1 MEQQLSFRQA
11 LRKMPEGVR
20 GNFDALAY
28 TTIEDLAYCAE
39 HELDLFY
46 EGEYNDFKSKR
57 VVAAAE
63 KYVLLLTGKT
73 YRERLQGLGTK

>member
-1 MEQQLSFRQA
+1 MDDAVSRWE
-11 LRKMPEGVR
+11 LRCVGVH
-20 GNFDALAY
+20 N
-28 TTIEDLAYCAE
+28 DLAYCAK